1 MLSSI
6 GFYNMRMHNDIWEL
20 LSPSGM
26 PGEYERQAI
35 QQAPMISGRGYYQ
48 VGGSKIYPHPLLFTF
63 EANKEY
69 FVTDQNPLH
78 WPSE

>member
-6 GFYNMRMHNDIWEL
+6 GFYNMHMHNDIWEL

-35 QQAPMISGRGYYQ
+35 QQVPMISGRGYYQ
-48 VGGSKIYPHPLLFTF
+48 VGRPPVFLNRQKIFF
-63 EANKEY
+63 ADK
-69 FVTDQNPLH
+69 NPLH
-78 WPSE
+78 RSQE